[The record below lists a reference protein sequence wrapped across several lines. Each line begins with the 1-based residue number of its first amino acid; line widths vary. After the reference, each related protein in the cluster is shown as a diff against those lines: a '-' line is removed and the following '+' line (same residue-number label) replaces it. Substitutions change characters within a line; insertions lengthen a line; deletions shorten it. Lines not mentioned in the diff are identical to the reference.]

1 MQLERLVIVVIVGI
15 LMPQLEARAQ
25 VSEASARAAVRSESL
40 PSPKDARIASGEL
53 HLEKIEQAERVRA
66 GLKSERG
73 SASRDRDEKADA
85 YAKAEKKSA
94 ANAEK
99 KTNATMDLCFVQPE
113 LKRCKK

>member
-1 MQLERLVIVVIVGI
+1 MQLKRLVIIVIVGI

-40 PSPKDARIASGEL
+40 PNPKDARIASGEL
-53 HLEKIEQAERVRA
+53 HLEKIEQAETVRA
-66 GLKSERG
+66 RLKSER
-73 SASRDRDEKADA
+73 ASRDPDEKAHA